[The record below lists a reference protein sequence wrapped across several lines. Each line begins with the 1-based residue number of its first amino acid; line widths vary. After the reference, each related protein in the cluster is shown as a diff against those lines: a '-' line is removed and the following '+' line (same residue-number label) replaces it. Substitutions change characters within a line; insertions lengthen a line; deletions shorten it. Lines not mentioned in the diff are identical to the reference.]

1 MLKNLVGFYM
11 DFMFPVI
18 FIPLGVFTI
27 CVCIKAI
34 CRDISEVIREM
45 DKEKIC
51 LKKIAI
57 IFL

>member
-34 CRDISEVIREM
+34 CRDISEVKEM
-45 DKEKIC
+45 VKEKIC
-51 LKKIAI
+51 LKK
-57 IFL
+57 

>member
-34 CRDISEVIREM
+34 CRDISEVKEM

-51 LKKIAI
+51 LKK
-57 IFL
+57 